1 MLHFCFA
8 RNNEKKSRNCLRID
22 RMLLTITST
31 HRPASDLSYLLH
43 KHPDKVHEIEIS
55 TGVAHVFY
63 PEVSA
68 TICRVCL
75 LLDIDPVGLVR
86 RSGPR
91 GNDFALE
98 QYVNDRPYVAS
109 SFMSA
114 AIVKAFS
121 TAMNGRCKDKPELVT
136 VPMPLEVEL
145 AAIPVRGGEAV
156 VKQLF
161 EPL

>member
-1 MLHFCFA
+1 
-8 RNNEKKSRNCLRID
+8 
-22 RMLLTITST
+22 MLLTLTTT
-31 HRPASDLSYLLH
+31 HHPASDLSYLLH
-43 KHPDKVHEIEIS
+43 KHPAKTQEVEITAGKVHI
-55 TGVAHVFY
+55 FY
-63 PEVSA
+63 TEVSDEKCTVA
-68 TICRVCL
+68 L
-75 LLDIDPVGLVR
+75 LLDIDPIGLVR
-86 RSGPR
+86 KNTGPS

-114 AIVKAFS
+114 AISKAFG

-161 EPL
+161 EPLGYTIQLQRH